1 MLIGRDLGGH
11 ADLAET
17 GGNTDDQSWSPPTSF
32 EEYRL
37 LWPLGRGGMGEVYL
51 GHDTVLDRPVA
62 IKFVMNLEADQQA
75 RERYLIEARA
85 AARLQHPNVVTIY
98 RVGEIEAHPYI
109 IAETT
114 LTITIV
120 DKMLLMATGDCGRE
134 TLNCGVC
141 RLKLYLG
148 WWLLTALR
156 PVL

>member
-1 MLIGRDLGGH
+1 
-11 ADLAET
+11 
-17 GGNTDDQSWSPPTSF
+17 
-32 EEYRL
+32 
-37 LWPLGRGGMGEVYL
+37 MGEVYL

-120 DKMLLMATGDCGRE
+120 DKTLLMATGDCGRE
-134 TLNCGVC
+134 T
-141 RLKLYLG
+141 
-148 WWLLTALR
+148 
-156 PVL
+156 

>member
-1 MLIGRDLGGH
+1 MLLGQDLGGH

-17 GGNTDDQSWSPPTSF
+17 GGNTDDQGWSPPTSF

-109 IAETT
+109 IAETK

-134 TLNCGVC
+134 RG
-141 RLKLYLG
+141 
-148 WWLLTALR
+148 ALCPSR
-156 PVL
+156 SGRSVPEP

>member
-1 MLIGRDLGGH
+1 MLLGQDLGGH

-109 IAETT
+109 IAEN
-114 LTITIV
+114 LV
-120 DKMLLMATGDCGRE
+120 SVEKGRE
-134 TLNCGVC
+134 IGRAHV
-141 RLKLYLG
+141 
-148 WWLLTALR
+148 
-156 PVL
+156 